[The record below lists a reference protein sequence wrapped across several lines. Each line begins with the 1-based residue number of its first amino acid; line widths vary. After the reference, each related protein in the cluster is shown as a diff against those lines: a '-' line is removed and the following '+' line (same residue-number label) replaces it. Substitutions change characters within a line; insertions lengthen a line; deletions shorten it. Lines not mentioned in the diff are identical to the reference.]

1 PLTDSALNNLLASC
15 EKERVVKS
23 HALNAMKSN
32 VDRIVYQSKIV
43 WPEGG
48 VDYKRY
54 QEFFSCDR
62 DITKDDLVALE
73 EVISK
78 ECRSRFWKFEIFLLW
93 HFRIEGELQIYDDLL
108 LAIRE
113 HIAQVMRI
121 MGEQHRDIVKYRKD
135 WENLRDEMK
144 LVSSGQTVWHT
155 EFEELECMDETVV
168 AEAHEKK
175 TDEEKTKKL
184 KDYYQ
189 EVICSPGMIAID
201 METLI
206 TRIRKLC
213 IDFERKKEILK
224 AFSERLAPESQDC
237 LARQPV
243 NLIVLFLKSL
253 GVETPPLA
261 QTLQEVDDIFADII
275 DRRPF
280 RSEFPV
286 PDRYLQEGL
295 EDLFAL
301 QV

>member
-1 PLTDSALNNLLASC
+1 LLASC

-73 EVISK
+73 EVIS
-78 ECRSRFWKFEIFLLW
+78 ENCSSRFWKFEIFLLW
-93 HFRIEGELQIYDDLL
+93 HFRIEGELQIYDALL
-108 LAIRE
+108 LAMRE

-121 MGEQHRDIVKYRKD
+121 MGEQHGSIVSDRKMLQG
-135 WENLRDEMK
+135 LRGEMES
-144 LVSSGQTVWHT
+144 VCFG
-155 EFEELECMDETVV
+155 ETVSREEFKDLDCVDDLTV

-175 TDEEKTKKL
+175 KEKQKTKTL
-184 KDYYQ
+184 KKRGCYE
-189 EVICSPGMIAID
+189 EVICSKKVIEKDILA
-201 METLI
+201 LI
-206 TRIRKLC
+206 ERIEKC
-213 IDFERKKEILK
+213 CKDFERKREILK
-224 AFSERLAPESQDC
+224 AFSERLAPESEDC

-243 NLIVLFLKSL
+243 NLIVLFLQSL
-253 GVETPPLA
+253 GVVTPPLA
-261 QTLQEVDDIFADII
+261 QTPQEVSGIFAEII
-275 DRRPF
+275 DGRPF
-280 RSEFPV
+280 RCEFPV
-286 PDRYLQEGL
+286 PDRYLQKEL

-301 QV
+301 KV